1 MKMIPDRVRAVLD
14 RRRSNAAGPHKTKR
28 RDDEWLLVELEELVE
43 VFESGDLKH
52 HREGLQ

>member
-1 MKMIPDRVRAVLD
+1 MIPDRVRAVLD
-14 RRRSNAAGPHKTKR
+14 RRRSGAGPHKSKR